1 MKKQSISLGLISLAF
16 IALEIGGSAS
26 NLGLKAAKA
35 IDISNNIKRAEN
47 SQVQV
52 LKVYNSDDYI
62 LPDMDAREAEDNGY
76 DLEPIKGINT
86 RFEEYMKN
94 EYGKNV
100 RVQYETF
107 STNEDMINQLRTG
120 KIDFDLVCPSDYA
133 IQRLMAQDLI
143 IPFESDDYP
152 GSTPNYDQYASPYLI
167 EKVKSIKAVDCYN
180 GGTSGEE
187 KTDIM
192 QNYMRGYMWGTVGLL
207 YNPTFYKFQDRNITP
222 EKITEDIKDWNIM
235 WDEDYKN
242 TAYAKDSVRDT
253 MAAVYMNAFHDEI
266 YALKDQFEA
275 KTISDDEYNEK
286 LTEIFNRTEQHY
298 LDQQISNSLSTLSKN
313 IYGYEVDNGK
323 DDIQKGTMVGID
335 LAWSGDAVYA
345 MNGADDLRKTDPSK
359 PTLYYVLPE
368 GCDNLWL
375 DGWCMTKNA
384 LTHGVTELAQQYVD
398 FLSNPFPESDEY
410 ETGPAVANMDYIGYT
425 PFIASDEIL
434 NYLRDSYDVRTP
446 EENEEIISDETS
458 DGSSGNEEDNPYI
471 DAPEG
476 VEGKDYLKKDLS
488 YFFKGTLE
496 DNADAY
502 IYYDVESKD
511 RQLDAMYPDASI
523 LPHLVIMKDY
533 GDRTTAVNEVWEAG
547 KALQFPVWGY
557 WVVLS
562 VVLAG
567 LITWGILELRKK
579 SLNDKRKT
587 RMAAIVLN
595 MDESQTTEK
604 QRKDAH
610 KIIEKA
616 NKQNKDTTTTKTD
629 LPKQ

>member
-76 DLEPIKGINT
+76 DPEPIKGINT

-143 IPFESDDYP
+143 IPFESNDYP

-323 DDIQKGTMVGID
+323 DDIQKGTMVGMD

-410 ETGPAVANMDYIGYT
+410 EMGPAVANMDYIGYT

-446 EENEEIISDETS
+446 EENEEIIDDETS

-476 VEGKDYLKKDLS
+476 VEGEAYLKKDLS
-488 YFFKGTLE
+488 YFFEGTLE
-496 DNADAY
+496 DNTDAY

-547 KALQFPVWGY
+547 KALQFPAWGY

-562 VVLAG
+562 IVLAG
-567 LITWGILELRKK
+567 LITWGVLELRKK

-616 NKQNKDTTTTKTD
+616 NKQNKDINTKTD

>member
-26 NLGLKAAKA
+26 SLGLKAAKA

-62 LPDMDAREAEDNGY
+62 LPDMDAREAENNGY
-76 DLEPIKGINT
+76 DPEPIKGINT

-143 IPFESDDYP
+143 IPFESNDYP

-222 EKITEDIKDWNIM
+222 EKITEDIQDWNIM

-345 MNGADDLRKTDPSK
+345 MNGADDLRKADPSK

-410 ETGPAVANMDYIGYT
+410 EMGPAVANMDYIGYT

-476 VEGKDYLKKDLS
+476 VEGEDYLKKDLS
-488 YFFKGTLE
+488 YFFEGTLE
-496 DNADAY
+496 DNTDAY

-562 VVLAG
+562 IILAG
-567 LITWGILELRKK
+567 LITWGVLELRKK
-579 SLNDKRKT
+579 SLNDKRKA

-604 QRKDAH
+604 QRKDAQ
-610 KIIEKA
+610 KIIEKTK
-616 NKQNKDTTTTKTD
+616 KQNKDTTTKTD
-629 LPKQ
+629 SPKQ

>member
-26 NLGLKAAKA
+26 SLGLKAAKA
-35 IDISNNIKRAEN
+35 IDLSNNIKRAEN

-76 DLEPIKGINT
+76 DPEPIKGINT

-143 IPFESDDYP
+143 IPFESNDYP

-222 EKITEDIKDWNIM
+222 EKITEDIQDWNIM

-345 MNGADDLRKTDPSK
+345 MNGADDLRENDPSK

-410 ETGPAVANMDYIGYT
+410 EMGPAVANMDYIGYT

-446 EENEEIISDETS
+446 EENEEIIGDETS

-488 YFFKGTLE
+488 YFFEGTLE
-496 DNADAY
+496 DNTDAY

-567 LITWGILELRKK
+567 LVTWGVLELRKK

-610 KIIEKA
+610 KIIEKTK
-616 NKQNKDTTTTKTD
+616 KQNKDTTTKTD

>member
-26 NLGLKAAKA
+26 SLGLKAAKA

-76 DLEPIKGINT
+76 DPEPIKGINT

-143 IPFESDDYP
+143 IPFESNDYP

-266 YALKDQFEA
+266 YALKNQFEA

-345 MNGADDLRKTDPSK
+345 MNGADDLRENDPSK

-384 LTHGVTELAQQYVD
+384 LNHGVTELAQQYVD

-410 ETGPAVANMDYIGYT
+410 EMGPAVANMDYIGYT

-476 VEGKDYLKKDLS
+476 VEGKNYLKKDLS
-488 YFFKGTLE
+488 YFFEGTLE
-496 DNADAY
+496 DNTDAY

-533 GDRTTAVNEVWEAG
+533 GDRTTAVNEVWKAG

-562 VVLAG
+562 IILAG
-567 LITWGILELRKK
+567 LITWGVLELRKK

-610 KIIEKA
+610 KIIEKTK
-616 NKQNKDTTTTKTD
+616 KQNKDTTTKTD

>member
-26 NLGLKAAKA
+26 SLGLKAVKA

-76 DLEPIKGINT
+76 DPEPIKGINT

-143 IPFESDDYP
+143 IPFESNDYP

-222 EKITEDIKDWNIM
+222 EKITEDIQDWNIM

-253 MAAVYMNAFHDEI
+253 MAAVYMNAFHNEI

-345 MNGADDLRKTDPSK
+345 MNGADDLRENDPSK

-410 ETGPAVANMDYIGYT
+410 EMGPAVANMDYIGYT

-446 EENEEIISDETS
+446 EENEEIIGDETS
-458 DGSSGNEEDNPYI
+458 GGSSGNEEDNPYI

-476 VEGKDYLKKDLS
+476 VEGENYLKKDLS
-488 YFFKGTLE
+488 YFFEGTLE
-496 DNADAY
+496 DNTDAY

-547 KALQFPVWGY
+547 KALQFPAWGY

-562 VVLAG
+562 IILAG
-567 LITWGILELRKK
+567 LITWGVLELRKK

-616 NKQNKDTTTTKTD
+616 NKQNKETTTKTD
-629 LPKQ
+629 SPKQ

>member
-26 NLGLKAAKA
+26 SLGLKAVKA

-76 DLEPIKGINT
+76 DPEPIKGINT

-143 IPFESDDYP
+143 IPFESNDYP

-222 EKITEDIKDWNIM
+222 EKITEDIQDWNIM

-275 KTISDDEYNEK
+275 KTISDNEYNEK

-345 MNGADDLRKTDPSK
+345 MNGADDLRENDPSK

-410 ETGPAVANMDYIGYT
+410 EMGPAVANMDYIGYT

-446 EENEEIISDETS
+446 EENEEIIGDETS
-458 DGSSGNEEDNPYI
+458 GGSSGNEEDNPYI

-476 VEGKDYLKKDLS
+476 VEGKNYLKKDLS
-488 YFFKGTLE
+488 YFFEGTLE
-496 DNADAY
+496 DNTDAY

-547 KALQFPVWGY
+547 KALQFPAWGY

-562 VVLAG
+562 IILAG
-567 LITWGILELRKK
+567 LITWGVLELRKK

-616 NKQNKDTTTTKTD
+616 NKQNKDTTAKTD

>member
-26 NLGLKAAKA
+26 SLGLKAVKA
-35 IDISNNIKRAEN
+35 IDLSNNIKRAEN

-76 DLEPIKGINT
+76 DPEPIKGINT

-222 EKITEDIKDWNIM
+222 EKITEDIQDWNIM

-275 KTISDDEYNEK
+275 KTISDNEYNEK

-345 MNGADDLRKTDPSK
+345 MNGADDLRENDPSK

-410 ETGPAVANMDYIGYT
+410 EMGPAVANMDYIGYT

-458 DGSSGNEEDNPYI
+458 GGSSGNEEDNPYI

-476 VEGKDYLKKDLS
+476 VEGKNYLKKDLS
-488 YFFKGTLE
+488 YFFEGTLE
-496 DNADAY
+496 DNTDAY

-547 KALQFPVWGY
+547 KALQFPAWGY

-562 VVLAG
+562 IILAG
-567 LITWGILELRKK
+567 LITWGVLELRKK

-616 NKQNKDTTTTKTD
+616 NKQNKETTTKTD
-629 LPKQ
+629 SPKQ

>member
-26 NLGLKAAKA
+26 SLGLKAAKA

-62 LPDMDAREAEDNGY
+62 LPDMDAREAENNGY
-76 DLEPIKGINT
+76 DPEPIKGINT

-143 IPFESDDYP
+143 IPFESNDYP

-222 EKITEDIKDWNIM
+222 EKITEDIQDWNIM

-345 MNGADDLRKTDPSK
+345 MNGADDLRKADPSK

-410 ETGPAVANMDYIGYT
+410 EMGPAVANMDYIGYT

-476 VEGKDYLKKDLS
+476 VEGKNYLKKDLS
-488 YFFKGTLE
+488 YFFEGTLE
-496 DNADAY
+496 DNTDAY

-562 VVLAG
+562 IILAG
-567 LITWGILELRKK
+567 LITWGVLELRKK

-616 NKQNKDTTTTKTD
+616 NKQNKDTTTKTD
-629 LPKQ
+629 SPKQ

>member
-26 NLGLKAAKA
+26 SLGLKAVKA

-62 LPDMDAREAEDNGY
+62 LPDMDAREAENNGY
-76 DLEPIKGINT
+76 DPEPIKGINT

-94 EYGKNV
+94 EFGKNV

-143 IPFESDDYP
+143 IPFESNDYP

-207 YNPTFYKFQDRNITP
+207 YNPTFYKFKDRNITP
-222 EKITEDIKDWNIM
+222 EKITEDIQDWNIM

-345 MNGADDLRKTDPSK
+345 MNGADDLRENDPSK

-410 ETGPAVANMDYIGYT
+410 EMGPAVANMDYIGYT

-446 EENEEIISDETS
+446 EENEEIIGDETS

-476 VEGKDYLKKDLS
+476 VEGEAYLKKDLS
-488 YFFKGTLE
+488 YFFEGTLE
-496 DNADAY
+496 DNTDAY

-562 VVLAG
+562 IILAG
-567 LITWGILELRKK
+567 LITWGVLELRKK

-610 KIIEKA
+610 KIIEKTK
-616 NKQNKDTTTTKTD
+616 KQNKDTTTKTD

>member
-26 NLGLKAAKA
+26 SLGLKAVKA

-76 DLEPIKGINT
+76 DPEPIKGINT

-222 EKITEDIKDWNIM
+222 KKITEDIQDWNIM

-345 MNGADDLRKTDPSK
+345 MNGADDLRENDPSK

-410 ETGPAVANMDYIGYT
+410 EMGPAVANMDYIGYT

-446 EENEEIISDETS
+446 EENEEIIGDETS
-458 DGSSGNEEDNPYI
+458 GGSSGNEEDNPYI

-476 VEGKDYLKKDLS
+476 VEGKNYLKKDLS
-488 YFFKGTLE
+488 YFFEGTLE
-496 DNADAY
+496 DNTDAY

-547 KALQFPVWGY
+547 KALQFPAWGY

-562 VVLAG
+562 IILAG
-567 LITWGILELRKK
+567 LITWGVLELRKK

-616 NKQNKDTTTTKTD
+616 NKQNKETTTKTD
-629 LPKQ
+629 SPKQ

>member
-76 DLEPIKGINT
+76 DPEPIKGINT

-94 EYGKNV
+94 EFGKNV

-222 EKITEDIKDWNIM
+222 EKITEDIQDWNIM

-275 KTISDDEYNEK
+275 KTISADEYNEK

-323 DDIQKGTMVGID
+323 DDIQKGTMVGMD

-345 MNGADDLRKTDPSK
+345 MNGADDLRKADPSK

-410 ETGPAVANMDYIGYT
+410 EMGPAVANMDYIGYT

-476 VEGKDYLKKDLS
+476 VEGKNYLKKDLS
-488 YFFKGTLE
+488 YFFEGTLE
-496 DNADAY
+496 DNTDTY

-562 VVLAG
+562 IILAG
-567 LITWGILELRKK
+567 LITWGVLELRKK
-579 SLNDKRKT
+579 SLNDKRKA

-604 QRKDAH
+604 QRKDAQ
-610 KIIEKA
+610 KIIEKTK
-616 NKQNKDTTTTKTD
+616 KQNKDTTTKTD
-629 LPKQ
+629 SPKQ

>member
-26 NLGLKAAKA
+26 SLGLKAVKA
-35 IDISNNIKRAEN
+35 IDLSNNIKRAEN

-76 DLEPIKGINT
+76 DPEPIKGINT

-143 IPFESDDYP
+143 IPFESNDYP

-222 EKITEDIKDWNIM
+222 EKITENIQDWNIM

-345 MNGADDLRKTDPSK
+345 MNGADDLRENDPSK

-410 ETGPAVANMDYIGYT
+410 EMGPAVANMDYIGYT

-446 EENEEIISDETS
+446 EENEEIIGDETS

-476 VEGKDYLKKDLS
+476 VEGKNYLKKDLS
-488 YFFKGTLE
+488 YFFEGTLE
-496 DNADAY
+496 DNTDAY

-547 KALQFPVWGY
+547 KALQFPAWGY

-562 VVLAG
+562 IILAG
-567 LITWGILELRKK
+567 LITWGVLELRKK

-616 NKQNKDTTTTKTD
+616 NKQNKDTTTKTD
-629 LPKQ
+629 SPKQ

>member
-26 NLGLKAAKA
+26 SLGLKAAKA

-62 LPDMDAREAEDNGY
+62 LPDMDAREAENNGY
-76 DLEPIKGINT
+76 DPEPIKGINT

-143 IPFESDDYP
+143 IPFESNDYP

-222 EKITEDIKDWNIM
+222 EKITKDIQDWNIM

-345 MNGADDLRKTDPSK
+345 MNGADDLRKADPSK

-410 ETGPAVANMDYIGYT
+410 EMGPAVANMDYIGYT

-476 VEGKDYLKKDLS
+476 VEGENYLKKDLS
-488 YFFKGTLE
+488 YFFEGTLE
-496 DNADAY
+496 DNTDAY

-562 VVLAG
+562 IILAG
-567 LITWGILELRKK
+567 LITWGVLELRKK
-579 SLNDKRKT
+579 SLNDKRKA

-604 QRKDAH
+604 QRKDAQ

-616 NKQNKDTTTTKTD
+616 NKQNKDTTTKTD
-629 LPKQ
+629 SPKQ

>member
-26 NLGLKAAKA
+26 SLGLKAAKA

-62 LPDMDAREAEDNGY
+62 LPDMDAREAENNGY
-76 DLEPIKGINT
+76 DPEPIKGINT

-143 IPFESDDYP
+143 IPFESNDYP

-222 EKITEDIKDWNIM
+222 EKITEDIQDWNIM

-275 KTISDDEYNEK
+275 KTISNDEYNEK

-298 LDQQISNSLSTLSKN
+298 LDQQISNSLSALSKN

-345 MNGADDLRKTDPSK
+345 MNGADDLRKADPSK

-410 ETGPAVANMDYIGYT
+410 EMGPAVANMDYIGYT

-476 VEGKDYLKKDLS
+476 VEGEDYLKKDLS
-488 YFFKGTLE
+488 YFFEGTLE
-496 DNADAY
+496 DNTDAY

-562 VVLAG
+562 IILAG
-567 LITWGILELRKK
+567 LITWGVLELRKK
-579 SLNDKRKT
+579 SLNDKRKA

-604 QRKDAH
+604 QRKDAQ
-610 KIIEKA
+610 KIIEKTK
-616 NKQNKDTTTTKTD
+616 KQNKDTTTKTD
-629 LPKQ
+629 SPKQ

>member
-26 NLGLKAAKA
+26 SLGLKAVKA

-76 DLEPIKGINT
+76 DPEPIKGINT

-94 EYGKNV
+94 EYGKNI

-143 IPFESDDYP
+143 IPFESNDYP

-222 EKITEDIKDWNIM
+222 EKITKDIQDWNIM

-345 MNGADDLRKTDPSK
+345 MNGADELRKTDPSK

-410 ETGPAVANMDYIGYT
+410 EMGPAVANMDYIGYT

-458 DGSSGNEEDNPYI
+458 DGSSGNEEYNPYI

-476 VEGKDYLKKDLS
+476 VEGEAYLKKDLS
-488 YFFKGTLE
+488 YFFEGTLE
-496 DNADAY
+496 DNTDAY

-547 KALQFPVWGY
+547 KALQFPAWGY

-562 VVLAG
+562 IVLAG
-567 LITWGILELRKK
+567 LITWGVLELRKK

-595 MDESQTTEK
+595 MDEFQTTEK

-616 NKQNKDTTTTKTD
+616 NKQSKDTTTKTD

>member
-26 NLGLKAAKA
+26 SLGLKAVKA

-62 LPDMDAREAEDNGY
+62 LPDMDAREAENNGY
-76 DLEPIKGINT
+76 DPEPIKGINT

-94 EYGKNV
+94 EFGKNV

-143 IPFESDDYP
+143 IPFESNDYP

-207 YNPTFYKFQDRNITP
+207 YNPTFYKFKDRNITP
-222 EKITEDIKDWNIM
+222 EKITEDIQDWNIM

-345 MNGADDLRKTDPSK
+345 MNGADDLRENDPSK

-410 ETGPAVANMDYIGYT
+410 EMGPAVANMDYIGYT

-446 EENEEIISDETS
+446 EENEEIIGDETS

-476 VEGKDYLKKDLS
+476 VEGEAYLKKDLS
-488 YFFKGTLE
+488 YFFEGTLE
-496 DNADAY
+496 DNTDAY

-562 VVLAG
+562 IILAG
-567 LITWGILELRKK
+567 LITWGVLELRKK

-610 KIIEKA
+610 KIIERA
-616 NKQNKDTTTTKTD
+616 NKQNKETTTKTD
-629 LPKQ
+629 SPKQ

>member
-1 MKKQSISLGLISLAF
+1 MKKQSISLGLISLTF

-26 NLGLKAAKA
+26 SLGLKAAKA
-35 IDISNNIKRAEN
+35 IDLSNNIKRAEN

-76 DLEPIKGINT
+76 DPEPIKGINT

-143 IPFESDDYP
+143 IPFESNDYP

-222 EKITEDIKDWNIM
+222 EKINEDIQDWNIM

-345 MNGADDLRKTDPSK
+345 MNGADDLRENDPSK

-410 ETGPAVANMDYIGYT
+410 EMGPAVANMDYIGYT

-446 EENEEIISDETS
+446 EENEEIIGDETS
-458 DGSSGNEEDNPYI
+458 DGSSGSEEDNPYI

-476 VEGKDYLKKDLS
+476 VEGEAYLKKDLS
-488 YFFKGTLE
+488 YFFEGTLE
-496 DNADAY
+496 DNTDAY

-547 KALQFPVWGY
+547 KALQFPAWGY

-562 VVLAG
+562 IILAG
-567 LITWGILELRKK
+567 LITWGVLALRKK
-579 SLNDKRKT
+579 SLNDKRKA

-610 KIIEKA
+610 KIIEKTK
-616 NKQNKDTTTTKTD
+616 KQNKDTTTKTD

>member
-26 NLGLKAAKA
+26 SLGLKAAKA

-62 LPDMDAREAEDNGY
+62 LPDMDAREAENNGY
-76 DLEPIKGINT
+76 DPEPIKGINT

-143 IPFESDDYP
+143 IPFESNDYP

-222 EKITEDIKDWNIM
+222 EKITEDIQDWNIM

-345 MNGADDLRKTDPSK
+345 MNGADDLRKADPSK

-410 ETGPAVANMDYIGYT
+410 EMGPAVANMDYIGYT

-476 VEGKDYLKKDLS
+476 VEGEDYLKKDLS
-488 YFFKGTLE
+488 YFFEGTLE
-496 DNADAY
+496 DNTDAH

-562 VVLAG
+562 IILAG
-567 LITWGILELRKK
+567 LITWGVLELRKK
-579 SLNDKRKT
+579 SLNDKRKA

-616 NKQNKDTTTTKTD
+616 NKQNKDTTTKTD
-629 LPKQ
+629 SPKQ

>member
-26 NLGLKAAKA
+26 SLGLKAAKA

-76 DLEPIKGINT
+76 DPEPIKGINT

-143 IPFESDDYP
+143 IPFESNDYP

-180 GGTSGEE
+180 SGTSGVE

-207 YNPTFYKFQDRNITP
+207 YNPTFYKFKDRNITP
-222 EKITEDIKDWNIM
+222 EKITEDIQDWSIM

-345 MNGADDLRKTDPSK
+345 MNGADDLKENDPSK

-398 FLSNPFPESDEY
+398 FLSNPFPESNEY
-410 ETGPAVANMDYIGYT
+410 EMGPAVANMDYIGYT

-446 EENEEIISDETS
+446 EENEEIIGDETS

-476 VEGKDYLKKDLS
+476 VEGEDYLKKDLS
-488 YFFKGTLE
+488 YFFEGTLE

-562 VVLAG
+562 IILVG
-567 LITWGILELRKK
+567 LITWGVLELRKK
-579 SLNDKRKT
+579 SLNDKRKA

-610 KIIEKA
+610 KIIEKTK
-616 NKQNKDTTTTKTD
+616 KQNKDTTTKTD

>member
-26 NLGLKAAKA
+26 SLGLKAAKA

-62 LPDMDAREAEDNGY
+62 LPDMDAREAENNGY
-76 DLEPIKGINT
+76 DPEPIKGINT

-143 IPFESDDYP
+143 IPFESNDYP

-222 EKITEDIKDWNIM
+222 EKITEDIQDWNIM

-266 YALKDQFEA
+266 YALKDQFET

-345 MNGADDLRKTDPSK
+345 MNGADDLRKADPSK

-398 FLSNPFPESDEY
+398 FLSNPFPESEEY
-410 ETGPAVANMDYIGYT
+410 EMGPAVANMDYIGYT

-458 DGSSGNEEDNPYI
+458 DGSSENEEDNPYI

-476 VEGKDYLKKDLS
+476 VEGKNYLKKDLS
-488 YFFKGTLE
+488 YFFEGTLE
-496 DNADAY
+496 DNTDAY

-562 VVLAG
+562 IILAG
-567 LITWGILELRKK
+567 LITWGVLELRKK
-579 SLNDKRKT
+579 SLNDKRKA

-604 QRKDAH
+604 QRKDAQ

-616 NKQNKDTTTTKTD
+616 NKQNKDTTTKTD
-629 LPKQ
+629 SPKQ

>member
-26 NLGLKAAKA
+26 SLGLKAVKA

-76 DLEPIKGINT
+76 DPEPIKGINT
-86 RFEEYMKN
+86 RFEEYLKN

-143 IPFESDDYP
+143 IPFESNDYP

-222 EKITEDIKDWNIM
+222 EKINEDIQDWNIM

-345 MNGADDLRKTDPSK
+345 MNGADDLRENDPSK

-398 FLSNPFPESDEY
+398 FLSNPFPESDKY
-410 ETGPAVANMDYIGYT
+410 EMGPAVANMDYIGYT

-446 EENEEIISDETS
+446 EENEEIIGDETS
-458 DGSSGNEEDNPYI
+458 NGSSGNEEDNPYI

-476 VEGKDYLKKDLS
+476 VEGEDYLKKDLS
-488 YFFKGTLE
+488 YFFEGTLE
-496 DNADAY
+496 DNTNAY

-547 KALQFPVWGY
+547 KALQFPAWGY

-562 VVLAG
+562 IILAG
-567 LITWGILELRKK
+567 LITWGVLALRKK
-579 SLNDKRKT
+579 SLNDKRKA

-610 KIIEKA
+610 KIIEKTK
-616 NKQNKDTTTTKTD
+616 KQNKDTTTKTD

>member
-26 NLGLKAAKA
+26 SLGLKAAKA

-62 LPDMDAREAEDNGY
+62 LPDMDAREAENNGY
-76 DLEPIKGINT
+76 DPEPIKGINT

-143 IPFESDDYP
+143 IPFESNDYP

-222 EKITEDIKDWNIM
+222 EKITEDIQDWNIM

-345 MNGADDLRKTDPSK
+345 MNGADDLRKADPSK

-410 ETGPAVANMDYIGYT
+410 EMGPAVANMDYIGYT

-476 VEGKDYLKKDLS
+476 VEGEDYLKKDLS
-488 YFFKGTLE
+488 YFFEGTLE
-496 DNADAY
+496 DNTDAY

-562 VVLAG
+562 IILAG
-567 LITWGILELRKK
+567 LITWGVLELRKK
-579 SLNDKRKT
+579 SLNDKRKA

-604 QRKDAH
+604 QRKDAQ
-610 KIIEKA
+610 KIIEKTK
-616 NKQNKDTTTTKTD
+616 KQNKDTTTKAD
-629 LPKQ
+629 SPKQ

>member
-76 DLEPIKGINT
+76 DPEPIKGINT

-94 EYGKNV
+94 EFGKNV

-192 QNYMRGYMWGTVGLL
+192 QIYMRGYMWGTVGLL

-222 EKITEDIKDWNIM
+222 EKITEDIQDWNIM

-298 LDQQISNSLSTLSKN
+298 LDQQISNSLSALSKN

-323 DDIQKGTMVGID
+323 DDIQKGTMVGMD

-345 MNGADDLRKTDPSK
+345 MNGADDLRKADPSK

-410 ETGPAVANMDYIGYT
+410 EMGPAVANMDYIGYT

-476 VEGKDYLKKDLS
+476 VEGEDYLKKDLS
-488 YFFKGTLE
+488 YFFEGTLE
-496 DNADAY
+496 DNTDAY

-562 VVLAG
+562 IILAG
-567 LITWGILELRKK
+567 LITWGVLELRKK
-579 SLNDKRKT
+579 SLNDKRKA

-616 NKQNKDTTTTKTD
+616 NKQNKDTTTKTD
-629 LPKQ
+629 SPKQ

>member
-26 NLGLKAAKA
+26 SLGLKAVKA

-76 DLEPIKGINT
+76 DPEPIKGINT

-222 EKITEDIKDWNIM
+222 EKITEDIQDWNIM

-253 MAAVYMNAFHDEI
+253 MAAVYMNAFHNEI

-313 IYGYEVDNGK
+313 IYGYEIDNGK

-345 MNGADDLRKTDPSK
+345 MNGADDLRENDPSK

-410 ETGPAVANMDYIGYT
+410 EMGPAVANMDYIGYT

-446 EENEEIISDETS
+446 EENEEIIGDETS
-458 DGSSGNEEDNPYI
+458 GGSSGNEEDNPYI

-476 VEGKDYLKKDLS
+476 VEGKNYLKKDLS
-488 YFFKGTLE
+488 YFFEGTLE
-496 DNADAY
+496 DNTDAY

-562 VVLAG
+562 VILVG
-567 LITWGILELRKK
+567 LITWGVLELRKK

-616 NKQNKDTTTTKTD
+616 NKQNKETTTKTD
-629 LPKQ
+629 SPKQ

>member
-16 IALEIGGSAS
+16 IALEIGESAS
-26 NLGLKAAKA
+26 SLGLKAVKA

-76 DLEPIKGINT
+76 DPEPIKGINT

-143 IPFESDDYP
+143 IPFESNDYP

-222 EKITEDIKDWNIM
+222 EKITEDIQDWNIM

-275 KTISDDEYNEK
+275 KTISDNEYNEK

-345 MNGADDLRKTDPSK
+345 MNGADDLRENDPSK

-410 ETGPAVANMDYIGYT
+410 EMGPAVANMDYIGYT

-446 EENEEIISDETS
+446 EENEEIIGDETS

-476 VEGKDYLKKDLS
+476 VEGEDYLKKDLS
-488 YFFKGTLE
+488 YFFEGTLE
-496 DNADAY
+496 NNTDAY

-547 KALQFPVWGY
+547 KALQFPAWGY

-562 VVLAG
+562 IILAG
-567 LITWGILELRKK
+567 LITWGVLELRKK

-616 NKQNKDTTTTKTD
+616 NKQNKDTTTKTD
-629 LPKQ
+629 SPKQ

>member
-76 DLEPIKGINT
+76 DPEPIKGINT

-410 ETGPAVANMDYIGYT
+410 EMGPAVANMDYIGYT

>member
-26 NLGLKAAKA
+26 SLGLKAAKA

-76 DLEPIKGINT
+76 DPEPIKGINT

-222 EKITEDIKDWNIM
+222 GKINEDIQDWNIM

-275 KTISDDEYNEK
+275 KTISDYEYNEK

-345 MNGADDLRKTDPSK
+345 MNGADDLRENDPSK

-384 LTHGVTELAQQYVD
+384 LSHGVTELAQQYVD

-410 ETGPAVANMDYIGYT
+410 EMGPAVANMDYIGYT

-446 EENEEIISDETS
+446 EENEEIIGDETS
-458 DGSSGNEEDNPYI
+458 DGSSGNEEDNTYI

-476 VEGKDYLKKDLS
+476 VEGEAYLKKDLS
-488 YFFKGTLE
+488 YFFEGTLE
-496 DNADAY
+496 DNTDAY

-547 KALQFPVWGY
+547 KALQFPAWGY

-562 VVLAG
+562 IILAG
-567 LITWGILELRKK
+567 LITWGVLELRKK

-604 QRKDAH
+604 QRKDAQ

-616 NKQNKDTTTTKTD
+616 NKQNKDTTTKTD
-629 LPKQ
+629 SPKQ

>member
-26 NLGLKAAKA
+26 SLGLKAVKA

-62 LPDMDAREAEDNGY
+62 LPDMDAREAENNGY
-76 DLEPIKGINT
+76 DPEPIKGINT

-143 IPFESDDYP
+143 IPFESNDYP

-222 EKITEDIKDWNIM
+222 EKITEDIQDWNIM

-275 KTISDDEYNEK
+275 KTISNDEYNEK

-345 MNGADDLRKTDPSK
+345 MNGADDLKENDPSK

-410 ETGPAVANMDYIGYT
+410 EMGPAVANMDYIGYT

-446 EENEEIISDETS
+446 EENEEIIGDETS

-476 VEGKDYLKKDLS
+476 VEGENYLKKDLS
-488 YFFKGTLE
+488 YFFEGTLE
-496 DNADAY
+496 DNTDAY

-562 VVLAG
+562 IVLAG
-567 LITWGILELRKK
+567 LITWGVLALRKK
-579 SLNDKRKT
+579 SLNDKRKA

-610 KIIEKA
+610 KIIEKTK
-616 NKQNKDTTTTKTD
+616 KQNKDTTTKTD

>member
-26 NLGLKAAKA
+26 SLGLKAAKA

-76 DLEPIKGINT
+76 DPEPIKGINT

-222 EKITEDIKDWNIM
+222 EKITEDIQDWNIM

-275 KTISDDEYNEK
+275 KTISDNEYNEK

-345 MNGADDLRKTDPSK
+345 MNGADDLKENDPSK

-410 ETGPAVANMDYIGYT
+410 EMGPAVANMDYIGYT

-446 EENEEIISDETS
+446 EENEEIIGDETS

-476 VEGKDYLKKDLS
+476 VEGEDYLKKDLS
-488 YFFKGTLE
+488 YFFEGTLE
-496 DNADAY
+496 DNTDAY

-547 KALQFPVWGY
+547 KALQFPAWGY

-562 VVLAG
+562 IILAG
-567 LITWGILELRKK
+567 LITWGVLELRKK

-616 NKQNKDTTTTKTD
+616 NKQNKETTTKTD
-629 LPKQ
+629 SPKQ

>member
-26 NLGLKAAKA
+26 SLGLKAAKA

-62 LPDMDAREAEDNGY
+62 LPDMDAREAENNGY
-76 DLEPIKGINT
+76 DPEPIKGINT

-143 IPFESDDYP
+143 IPFESNDYP

-222 EKITEDIKDWNIM
+222 EKITEDIQDWNIM

-345 MNGADDLRKTDPSK
+345 MNGADDLRKADPSK

-410 ETGPAVANMDYIGYT
+410 EMGPAVANMDYIGYT

-476 VEGKDYLKKDLS
+476 VEGKNYLKKDLS
-488 YFFKGTLE
+488 YFFEGTLE
-496 DNADAY
+496 DNTDAY

-562 VVLAG
+562 IILAG
-567 LITWGILELRKK
+567 LITWGVLELRKK
-579 SLNDKRKT
+579 SLNDKRKA

-616 NKQNKDTTTTKTD
+616 NKQNKDTTTKTD
-629 LPKQ
+629 SPKQ

>member
-1 MKKQSISLGLISLAF
+1 MKKQSISLGLISLTF

-26 NLGLKAAKA
+26 SLGLKAVKA

-76 DLEPIKGINT
+76 DPEPIKGINT

-222 EKITEDIKDWNIM
+222 EKINEDIQDWNIM

-345 MNGADDLRKTDPSK
+345 MNGADDLRENDPSK

-410 ETGPAVANMDYIGYT
+410 EMGPAVANMDYIGYT

-446 EENEEIISDETS
+446 EENEEIIGDETS
-458 DGSSGNEEDNPYI
+458 DGSSGSEEDNPYI

-476 VEGKDYLKKDLS
+476 VEGEAYLKKDLS
-488 YFFKGTLE
+488 YFFEGTLE
-496 DNADAY
+496 DNTDAY

-547 KALQFPVWGY
+547 KALQFPAWGY

-567 LITWGILELRKK
+567 LITWGVLELRKK

-616 NKQNKDTTTTKTD
+616 NKQNKDTTTKTD
-629 LPKQ
+629 SPKQ

>member
-26 NLGLKAAKA
+26 SLGLKAVKA

-76 DLEPIKGINT
+76 DPEPIKGINT

-207 YNPTFYKFQDRNITP
+207 YNPTFYKFKDRNITP
-222 EKITEDIKDWNIM
+222 EKITEDIQDWNIM

-345 MNGADDLRKTDPSK
+345 MNGADDLRENDPSK

-410 ETGPAVANMDYIGYT
+410 EMGPAVANMDYIGYT

-446 EENEEIISDETS
+446 EENEEIIVDETS

-476 VEGKDYLKKDLS
+476 VEGEDYLKKDLS
-488 YFFKGTLE
+488 YFFEGTLE
-496 DNADAY
+496 DNTNAY

-547 KALQFPVWGY
+547 KALQFPAWGY

-562 VVLAG
+562 IILAG
-567 LITWGILELRKK
+567 LITWGVLALRKK
-579 SLNDKRKT
+579 SLNDKRKA

-610 KIIEKA
+610 KIIEKTK
-616 NKQNKDTTTTKTD
+616 KQNKDTTTKTD

>member
-26 NLGLKAAKA
+26 SLGLKAAKA

-62 LPDMDAREAEDNGY
+62 LPDMDAREAENNGY
-76 DLEPIKGINT
+76 DPEPIKGINT

-143 IPFESDDYP
+143 IPFESNDYP

-222 EKITEDIKDWNIM
+222 EKITEDIQDWNIM

-345 MNGADDLRKTDPSK
+345 MNGADDLRKADPSK

-410 ETGPAVANMDYIGYT
+410 EMGPAVANMDYIGYT

-446 EENEEIISDETS
+446 EENEEIIGDETS

-476 VEGKDYLKKDLS
+476 VEGKNYLKKDLS
-488 YFFKGTLE
+488 YFFEGTLE
-496 DNADAY
+496 DNTDAY

-511 RQLDAMYPDASI
+511 KQLDAMYPDASI

-562 VVLAG
+562 IILAG
-567 LITWGILELRKK
+567 LITWGVLELRKK
-579 SLNDKRKT
+579 SLNDKRKA

-616 NKQNKDTTTTKTD
+616 NKQNKDTTTKTD
-629 LPKQ
+629 SPKQ

>member
-62 LPDMDAREAEDNGY
+62 LPDMDAREAENNGY
-76 DLEPIKGINT
+76 DPEPIKGINT

-143 IPFESDDYP
+143 IPFESNDYP

-222 EKITEDIKDWNIM
+222 EKITEDIQDWNIM

-345 MNGADDLRKTDPSK
+345 MNGADDLRKADPSK

-410 ETGPAVANMDYIGYT
+410 EMGPAVANMDYIGYT

-446 EENEEIISDETS
+446 EENEEIIGDETS

-476 VEGKDYLKKDLS
+476 VEGENYLKKDLS
-488 YFFKGTLE
+488 YFFEGTLE
-496 DNADAY
+496 DNTDAY

-562 VVLAG
+562 IILAG
-567 LITWGILELRKK
+567 LITWGVLELRKK
-579 SLNDKRKT
+579 SLNDKRKA

-604 QRKDAH
+604 QRKDAQ
-610 KIIEKA
+610 KIIEKTK
-616 NKQNKDTTTTKTD
+616 KQNKDTTTKTD
-629 LPKQ
+629 SPKQ

>member
-26 NLGLKAAKA
+26 SLGLKAAKA

-62 LPDMDAREAEDNGY
+62 LPDMDAREAENNGY
-76 DLEPIKGINT
+76 DPEPIKGINT
-86 RFEEYMKN
+86 RFEEYMKS

-143 IPFESDDYP
+143 IPFESNDYP

-222 EKITEDIKDWNIM
+222 EKITEDIQDWNIM

-345 MNGADDLRKTDPSK
+345 MNGADDLRKADPSK

-410 ETGPAVANMDYIGYT
+410 EMGPAVANMDYIGYT

-476 VEGKDYLKKDLS
+476 VEGKNYLKKDLS
-488 YFFKGTLE
+488 YFFEGTLE
-496 DNADAY
+496 DNTDAY

-562 VVLAG
+562 IILAG
-567 LITWGILELRKK
+567 LITWGVLELRKK
-579 SLNDKRKT
+579 SLNDKRKA

-604 QRKDAH
+604 QRKDAQ
-610 KIIEKA
+610 KIIEKTK
-616 NKQNKDTTTTKTD
+616 KQNKDTTTKTD
-629 LPKQ
+629 SPKQ

>member
-26 NLGLKAAKA
+26 SLGLKAAKA

-76 DLEPIKGINT
+76 DPEPIKGINT

-143 IPFESDDYP
+143 IPFESNDYP

-222 EKITEDIKDWNIM
+222 EKITEDIHDWNIM

-345 MNGADDLRKTDPSK
+345 MNGADELRKTDPSK

-410 ETGPAVANMDYIGYT
+410 EMGPAVANMDYIGYT

-476 VEGKDYLKKDLS
+476 VEGEAYLKKDLS
-488 YFFKGTLE
+488 YFFEGTLE
-496 DNADAY
+496 DNTDAY

-547 KALQFPVWGY
+547 KALQFPAWGY

-562 VVLAG
+562 IVLAG
-567 LITWGILELRKK
+567 LITWGVLELRKK

-616 NKQNKDTTTTKTD
+616 NKQNKDINTKTD

>member
-1 MKKQSISLGLISLAF
+1 MKKQSISLGLISLTF

-26 NLGLKAAKA
+26 SLGLKAAKA
-35 IDISNNIKRAEN
+35 IDLSNNIKRAEN

-76 DLEPIKGINT
+76 DPEPIKGINT

-143 IPFESDDYP
+143 IPFESNDYP

-222 EKITEDIKDWNIM
+222 EKINEDIQDWNIM

-345 MNGADDLRKTDPSK
+345 MNGADDLRENDPSK

-410 ETGPAVANMDYIGYT
+410 EMGPAVANMDYIGYT

-458 DGSSGNEEDNPYI
+458 GGSSGNEEYNPYI
-471 DAPEG
+471 DAPKG
-476 VEGKDYLKKDLS
+476 VEGEDYLKKDLS
-488 YFFKGTLE
+488 YFFEGTLE
-496 DNADAY
+496 DNTDAY

-547 KALQFPVWGY
+547 KALQFPAWGY

-562 VVLAG
+562 IILAG
-567 LITWGILELRKK
+567 LITWGVLELRKK

-610 KIIEKA
+610 KIIEKTK
-616 NKQNKDTTTTKTD
+616 KQNKDTTTKTD
-629 LPKQ
+629 SPKQ

>member
-26 NLGLKAAKA
+26 SLGLKAVKA

-62 LPDMDAREAEDNGY
+62 LPDMDAREAENNGY
-76 DLEPIKGINT
+76 DPEPIKGINT

-94 EYGKNV
+94 EFGKNV

-143 IPFESDDYP
+143 IPFESNDYP

-207 YNPTFYKFQDRNITP
+207 YNPTFYKFKDRNITP
-222 EKITEDIKDWNIM
+222 EKITEDIQDWNIM

-345 MNGADDLRKTDPSK
+345 MNGADDLRENDPSK

-410 ETGPAVANMDYIGYT
+410 EMGPAVANMDYIGYT

-446 EENEEIISDETS
+446 EENEEIIGDETS

-476 VEGKDYLKKDLS
+476 VEGEAYLKKDLS
-488 YFFKGTLE
+488 YFFEGTLE
-496 DNADAY
+496 DNTDAY

-562 VVLAG
+562 IILAG
-567 LITWGILELRKK
+567 LITWGVLELRKK

-616 NKQNKDTTTTKTD
+616 NKQNKETTTKTD
-629 LPKQ
+629 SPKQ